1 ALPTMVTA
9 AGNDFASL
17 VAQSN
22 FLNGSGSSSPAPSLL
37 AANQGQPSPQ
47 GLQPMA
53 EQLARPM
60 FQAAVL
66 GQASL
71 TVQIHPA
78 TLGSVR
84 ISLTVDEG
92 KRVKVSISVTRP
104 ETLNLLQ
111 NDTQALHQALR
122 DAGLLTDD
130 QSLHFSLDQSGG
142 QNQPPPSFYSN
153 RSPSQSLTALQELEE
168 PPLEAPRLPSSS
180 LVDIQI

>member
-1 ALPTMVTA
+1 MTA
-9 AGNDFASL
+9 VASNDFAAL

-22 FLNGSGSSSPAPSLL
+22 FLTGSGSPSQAPSPLT
-37 AANQGQPSPQ
+37 ASQGQPSPQ

-78 TLGSVR
+78 TLGMVR

-92 KRVKVSISVTRP
+92 KRVKVAISVTRP

-111 NDTQALHQALR
+111 NDTQSLHQALR

-130 QSLHFSLDQSGG
+130 QSLQFSLDQSGG
-142 QNQPPPSFYSN
+142 QNQAQPQPYFYH
-153 RSPSQSLTALQELEE
+153 RAVPLTA
-168 PPLEAPRLPSSS
+168 
-180 LVDIQI
+180 